1 MNKIDDKLA
10 PNLKISRILTGLWQV
25 ADMERGGQQLDLDK
39 AAKALIPYVE
49 AGLTTFD
56 MADHY
61 GSSEL
66 ITGVLHKKYIAKE
79 KLQLLTKWVP
89 PPGKV
94 SKETV
99 RKAVQTALDLSLIH
113 IPSPR
118 DRTRSRMP
126 SSA

>member
-1 MNKIDDKLA
+1 MNKGDNQLTTDF
-10 PNLKISRILTGLWQV
+10 KIARILTGLWQV
-25 ADMERGGQQLDLDK
+25 ADMERDGRQLDLDK

-66 ITGVLHKKYIAKE
+66 IVGTLHKKYIAKD
-79 KLQLLTKWVP
+79 KIQLLTKWVP

-94 SKETV
+94 SKATV
-99 RKAVQTALDLSLIH
+99 RKRRILE
-113 IPSPR
+113 
-118 DRTRSRMP
+118 SRRI
-126 SSA
+126 SNSNG

>member
-1 MNKIDDKLA
+1 MNTTFNKLA

-25 ADMERGGQQLDLDK
+25 ADMERNGQQLDLDK
-39 AAKALIPYVE
+39 AAKALIPYIE

-66 ITGVLHKKYIAKE
+66 IVGVLHKKYIQKD
-79 KLQLLTKWVP
+79 KIQLLTKWVP

-94 SKETV
+94 TKEAV
-99 RKAVQTALDLSLIH
+99 RKAVQISLD
-113 IPSPR
+113 
-118 DRTRSRMP
+118 RMQLETLDV
-126 SSA
+126 SWIVA